1 MSFFS
6 EKKHFLNAT
15 FLCRTFCHNTPS
27 INGIRQIT
35 SDDLSSFQL
44 ELSGGILANVV
55 LNSQM
60 VGFNQVRNLSRTPF
74 EIDLCIWLF

>member
-1 MSFFS
+1 MSSFT
-6 EKKHFLNAT
+6 KKRF
-15 FLCRTFCHNTPS
+15 RTFCQNTPS

-60 VGFNQVRNLSRTPF
+60 VEFNQV
-74 EIDLCIWLF
+74 